1 MVAMGFLVTFGVQA
15 QETATRKSRPS
26 DVVRTQILSV
36 KPDARQTNGA
46 CDTLRF
52 PMGGNITYYIIDDP
66 EAEGYVTGSNTYS
79 DKTKAEFYASVGS
92 GKSITG
98 FVAEFAIAKSTTN
111 SNANITFG
119 IWDNSGAGGKPG
131 IMKASA
137 TYPLSYIIEDIQ
149 KNWLTVLNLEE
160 PYIPTGP
167 FYVGVVMPQTIGDTV
182 VLWSTTHAAS
192 YTGTA
197 WEQWSDNTWHDISV
211 SWNLNIS
218 MLLHPIVCP
227 IVGIEDVADPQAS
240 ISPNPSNGIVNIKTW
255 RNKSVINLE
264 VYSMTGK
271 KVYAKSY
278 PGSMTNF
285 NIDLEFLPQGAYVV
299 RLFDESRQ
307 HSQKILLN

>member
-1 MVAMGFLVTFGVQA
+1 MVAMSLLAIIGTQA
-15 QETATRKSRPS
+15 QDSGNRNFKPS
-26 DVVRTQILSV
+26 GVVRAKLLSV
-36 KPDARQTNGA
+36 NPDAKQKDGT

-52 PMGGNITYYIIDDP
+52 PMGGTITYYTIDAPDD
-66 EAEGYVTGSNTYS
+66 GYVTGNNSYG
-79 DKTKAEFYASVGS
+79 DKAKAEYYTTAGS
-92 GKSITG
+92 GNAITG

-111 SNANITFG
+111 SNSDIIFG

-131 IMKASA
+131 VMKASA
-137 TYPLSYIIEDIQ
+137 TYPLSWIIEDIAE
-149 KNWLTVLNLEE
+149 NWLTVLNLEE

-167 FYVGVVMPQTIGDTV
+167 FYLGVVLPQTTGDTIA
-182 VLWSTTHAAS
+182 LWCRKSEST
-192 YTGTA
+192 YVGTA
-197 WEQWSDNTWHDISV
+197 WEQWGDNTWHDIGD
-211 SWNLNIS
+211 SWSLNTT

-255 RNKSVINLE
+255 RNKSVINFE

-285 NIDLEFLPQGAYVV
+285 NIDLDFLPQGVYVV
-299 RLFDESRQ
+299 RLFDGSRQ
-307 HSQKILLN
+307 HSQKIILK